1 MRCVTAGIH
10 FILIHSENKFA
21 AQNVGG
27 SMKSSVKNV
36 NLRGE
41 GEPLRYLQ
49 SALPSCLCSFS
60 GGAGFKVFERQLPSG
75 NHAQPSEMTLH
86 APPQRDHC
94 VVTPRCEC
102 FQWLSRI
109 SLA

>member
-10 FILIHSENKFA
+10 FILIQSENKFA

-49 SALPSCLCSFS
+49 PALPLGLCSFS
-60 GGAGFKVFERQLPSG
+60 GGAGFSVFLLALPSG
-75 NHAQPSEMTLH
+75 DRAQLSEMTLH
-86 APPQRDHC
+86 APPQHEHC
-94 VVTPRCEC
+94 VVAHHCEC
-102 FQWLSRI
+102 FQWLSKI
-109 SLA
+109 SLV